1 MKRIPLYPLCLVMV
15 SLAFPFAASA
25 AEPCCAV
32 VSLDAK
38 HQTVTAIERA
48 GAKLFSFTVKDQ
60 AVFKSVQVGES
71 FDAPLARMQKGAPFA
86 ADLGRQANPAQPCC
100 SLTTAVGGAG
110 QALGVRPHEVSGVDV
125 ILMELKRTAGNT
137 VTARW
142 QYLNGGDKA
151 LKFKQQGCVGMGCT
165 YTLAETAHI
174 LDGATLTKY
183 DVLRDTRNKALAQ
196 RYEASRLAVA
206 AHQLF
211 GTWAK
216 FEAPPASSSKVTVV
230 IPDVSE
236 PFEDVPIT
244 P

>member
-1 MKRIPLYPLCLVMV
+1 MKRIPQYLLCLVMA

-25 AEPCCAV
+25 AAPCCNV

-38 HQTVTAIERA
+38 RQTVTAIDRA
-48 GAKLFSFTVKDQ
+48 SAKLFSFTVKDQ

-71 FDAPLARMQKGAPFA
+71 FDAPIARMQKDAPFA
-86 ADLGRQANPAQPCC
+86 ADLGKQANPGAPCC
-100 SLTTAVGGAG
+100 FLTTTIGGAG

-142 QYLNGGDKA
+142 QYLNGSDKA

-183 DVLRDTRNKALAQ
+183 DVLRDTKNKALAQ
-196 RYEASRLAVA
+196 RFEASKLGVA
-206 AHQLF
+206 AHQIL

-230 IPDVSE
+230 VPGVSE